1 MAGIGIS
8 LEKVIIAGANGL
20 ANLQIGVN
28 KILWGSANTQPQV
41 SAKYNP
47 VSGSLE
53 YTVTPA
59 LQQSRAPQDPGT
71 AFSKIKDFSQS
82 GVYNI
87 LDALNAVDL
96 CSVLTYAYD
105 NINIKKNPR
114 PPRETWSESQE
125 SFYALQDQ
133 AFAVQTTIDK
143 YTALPNVLVSSYIG
157 TNPTTVTN
165 QQAVTDSGAPS
176 GSNNISGTNV
186 DKFNTYNLILAIQ
199 DILQR
204 ERQSATGSLFTPEE
218 KQLIALVPGLAGN
231 INFLDDFLGY
241 VQKYTD
247 YRNISNEEL
256 IKLQRKISQ
265 VRAACVTIQNLNI
278 KSGAALIGNF
288 LGVDIRSQ
296 IQQLSRFI
304 NPTRIIPRLK
314 QINDA
319 IRSFIRIATKVQNV
333 LTQMQ
338 FIIKLALLFIK
349 VLKFIQSFFLT
360 NPLPSLFTTAGI
372 QNAFSKAREAA
383 QNTTGD
389 LVRLLKEVNA
399 LLGVVLIFI
408 RYLLANANELLIRLD
423 RLLLSLE
430 GCEATKDSDVLK
442 ELRATRESLVEL
454 RDQLGTYVTQYDSK
468 TNPETAFFAE
478 YEIRVVDEE
487 VIERAI
493 VNKRRRGIALDKN
506 GFIVTQSDLTF
517 ATNTQVI
524 IEEVK
529 VKLISAGLVQPSF
542 AIFDGQDLAV
552 ISTSLDYLDS
562 NDVLQDDLN
571 LQTVENLDTP
581 DNEDENKGT
590 GLNAFINKLPGGRR
604 LRRRTRASLDAAN
617 QRLAGQLAGEGQA
630 ARSALNVGTA
640 TAQFV
645 GTGNEPE
652 SRPQATGNPRQ
663 RNR

>member
-8 LEKVIIAGANGL
+8 LEKIIVNSANAL

-28 KILWGSANTQPQV
+28 KVLWGSANTQPQV

-47 VSGSLE
+47 TSGSLE

-59 LQQSRAPQDPGT
+59 LLQSRTPQDTQT
-71 AFSKIKDFSQS
+71 ALSKVQDFSKS
-82 GVYNI
+82 GIYNT

-96 CSVLTYAYD
+96 CSVITYAYD
-105 NINIKKNPR
+105 TINVKKKPR
-114 PPRETWSESQE
+114 DPNAQGPQKAL
-125 SFYALQDQ
+125 YDLQDQ
-133 AFAVQTTIDK
+133 AFTVQTVIDR
-143 YTALPNVLVSSYIG
+143 YTALPNVLVGSYIG
-157 TNPTTVTN
+157 TNPTIVTN

-176 GSNNISGTNV
+176 GSNSITGNNV
-186 DKFNTYNLILAIQ
+186 EKFNLFNLILAIQ

-204 ERQSATGSLFTPEE
+204 EQQSASGSLFTPEE
-218 KQLIALVPGLAGN
+218 KQLLALVPGLAGN
-231 INFLDDFLGY
+231 VNFIDDFLGY

-247 YRNISNEEL
+247 YRNITNEDL
-256 IKLQRKISQ
+256 IKLQRKVSQ

-278 KSGAALIGNF
+278 KSGAVLVGNF

-296 IQQLSRFI
+296 IQQLSKFV
-304 NPTRIIPRLK
+304 NPTRIIPTLK
-314 QINDA
+314 RINDS

-333 LTQMQ
+333 LRQMQ

-349 VLKFIQSFFLT
+349 ILRFIQTFFTTL
-360 NPLPSLFTTAGI
+360 PLPSLFTTVGV
-372 QNAFSKAREAA
+372 QQAFSKAREAA
-383 QNTTGD
+383 QTTTGD
-389 LVRLLKEVNA
+389 LVKLLKEVNA
-399 LLGVVLIFI
+399 LLGVVLIFV

-423 RLLLSLE
+423 GLLLSLE
-430 GCEATKDSDVLK
+430 GCEATKDSDVLR
-442 ELRATRESLVEL
+442 ELRATRDSLVEL
-454 RDQLGTYVTQYDSK
+454 RDQLGAYITQYDSK
-468 TNPETAFFAE
+468 TNPDTAFFAE
-478 YEIRVVDEE
+478 YQIKVIDEE
-487 VIERAI
+487 VTERSI

-542 AIFDGQDLAV
+542 AIFEGQDLAV

-571 LQTVENLDTP
+571 IETLENLDTP
-581 DNEDENKGT
+581 DNEDESKGT

-604 LRRRTRASLDAAN
+604 LRRRTRAALNSAS
-617 QRLAGQLAGEGQA
+617 QRLATQVAGEGEA
-630 ARSALNVGTA
+630 GRSALNVGST

-652 SRPQATGNPRQ
+652 TQTERQ
-663 RNR
+663 RVTGRRNR